1 MNVNQILQSDQQT
14 TILIYFSREK
24 YKREKKFRA
33 KGGQIIL
40 VNTYIGK
47 WIQGAQLLH
56 YTNFR
61 GNYHQATIL
70 MIFIF
75 SYIPINTYTTCWFF
89 CCITTYVCSSYLIL
103 IYLWIILPVK
113 KKIKIWKKESLKTR
127 NCTNRT
133 AIMHLKQIC
142 FFMQNCSRYENAC
155 LM

>member
-47 WIQGAQLLH
+47 WIQGAQLLY

-61 GNYHQATIL
+61 RNYHQATIL
-70 MIFIF
+70 MILIF

-89 CCITTYVCSSYLIL
+89 CCITTYICSSYLIL

-113 KKIKIWKKESLKTR
+113 KKKNLEKGIFENKELHKP
-127 NCTNRT
+127 NCHYYT
-133 AIMHLKQIC
+133 
-142 FFMQNCSRYENAC
+142 
-155 LM
+155 